1 MDRNILLKMENITKV
16 FPGVRALDDIDFEL
30 CSGEIHAILGENGA
44 GKSTLIK
51 VLGGIYEADEG
62 KISINGEEVKINS
75 VQDANQQGIAIIHQ
89 EIVLVPFMTIAE
101 NIFLGRE
108 IITNGLVDRTQ
119 MEEEAQQLLDYFNLP
134 LSAWDTVNDLSI
146 AHRQM
151 VEIIKAISQNSKI
164 LVMDEP
170 TSSISDNEVEFLFST
185 MKRLTKE
192 GVGIIYISHKMSEL
206 EDICDRVT
214 VMRDGKSID
223 TKVVADSSREEL
235 INLMVG
241 RTLTNY
247 YIRTYN
253 EPGDVY
259 LEVKNLGN
267 EALSNDVNF
276 EVRSGEIVGFS
287 GLIGAGRSE
296 IMETV
301 FGLRKRT
308 SGEIYI
314 KGQLVTIN
322 NPEEAMKNGIAF
334 VPQERR
340 KDGLYLQ
347 QSVRFNLTI
356 EVLGEFLKGIRLNR
370 EVEENIAKKYVDIME
385 TKTPSLEQVVEKLS
399 GGNQQKVL
407 IGRWLATNPEILI
420 LDEPTRG
427 IDIGA
432 KAEIYSIINDLAAEG
447 MAIILISSELPEIIN
462 MCDRTYIMKDG
473 SIMDCLLAQEQT
485 QENIMALAAR

>member
-62 KISINGEEVKINS
+62 KIFINGEEVKINS
-75 VQDANQQGIAIIHQ
+75 VQDANQEGIAIIHQ

-308 SGEIYI
+308 NGEIYI

>member
-1 MDRNILLKMENITKV
+1 MDNNILLKMKNITKV
-16 FPGVRALDDIDFEL
+16 FPGVKALDDIDFEL
-30 CSGEIHAILGENGA
+30 CAGEIHAILGENGA

-62 KISINGEEVKINS
+62 KIFINGEEVKINS

-108 IITNGLVDRTQ
+108 LIKSGIVDRAQ
-119 MEEEAQQLLDYFNLP
+119 MEEEAQKLLDYFNLP
-134 LSAWDTVNDLSI
+134 LNAWDTVNDLSI

-185 MKRLTKE
+185 MRRLTKE

-206 EDICDRVT
+206 EDVCDRVT

-253 EPGDVY
+253 EPGDIY

-296 IMETV
+296 IMETI

-314 KGQLVTIN
+314 KGELTTIN
-322 NPEEAMKNGIAF
+322 NPEDAMKSGIAL

-340 KDGLYLQ
+340 NDGLYLQ

-370 EVEENIAKKYVDIME
+370 EAEENIAKKYVDIMK

-427 IDIGA
+427 IDVGA
-432 KAEIYSIINDLAAEG
+432 KAEIYSIINDLAADG

-473 SIMDCLLAQEQT
+473 YIMDCLKAQEQT